1 MPKQFSL
8 WHVYHYPLIS
18 SLERNKS
25 VTLINYTGSLIL
37 SIASR
42 LDNDFKKYYKNMKLN
57 N

>member
-42 LDNDFKKYYKNMKLN
+42 LDNDFKKYYKNTKLN